1 MMKPRRVL
9 SYLLISLLTVSV
21 AACGGSK
28 KTTPQ
33 PVNKAPIVNAGAD
46 IHVNAGEN
54 VILSGSAD
62 DGDGSIASYQWVQQG
77 GSVNIVNSDK
87 ASASFVAPDVSS
99 ETTLGFTLTATDN
112 DAASA
117 SDEMLVIVSPQLKT
131 TLTGRAYN
139 GLITGAT
146 VTLKS
151 NDGQS
156 VSTTTSDDSGNFSFQ
171 DIKQSILNAGY
182 SLEVTGGLID
192 GQPFA
197 DTLLASYFDAGA
209 AEHSNITAMTTLVD
223 NLAAKISTESSAGRQ
238 HTAAISL
245 LNRIGLMG
253 ESDWN
258 SLSSDNFDLDAIEL
272 GIQDAGGVQAW
283 SDMVIADI
291 TSDTELS
298 SPELNALFPHAHAGL
313 TSVTAQAVTLFSG
326 TESTIP
332 VAIESSG
339 SNDASVLT
347 LSSAPDWLTITDGTV
362 LARPPEGTS
371 PGKYSAVLD
380 VSLDGVHAGRKT
392 DITVDV
398 VKPVILLE
406 GELNNDGVTLTNQ
419 WQDIAISAP
428 AGALTQAYS
437 VQYIG
442 GVSAD
447 GETLLKFNTNPQV
460 SDVDLDNIELL
471 QPDTEIIKNNY
482 LLSSG
487 LSPIAAST
495 SKRIDNRSENL
506 SITSKSQT
514 ESSAQ
519 RRDAICLYEQSRTGM
534 DTSGR
539 DVGNNDGF
547 SFGKMIVFS
556 KRISANKYGFAGTG
570 GIKTYPMIV
579 PSMENRFVET
589 GETVVSKCGAML
601 LADSS
606 ATSSESGEPVILVHG
621 YSMGDMAPIDS
632 YFGNLPV
639 MLKAHGF
646 VPYFYAWNTN
656 QRFEDAAFVLG
667 KAIEKINSDSKKKV
681 HLVGHSFGGVVIRT
695 LLQGKAEAK
704 VLRNNKLEMIRQF
717 ESAGYFDSRVASVTT
732 IGSPHSG
739 VFGDNEMVS
748 FDGGDNIVFP
758 DGRDNEMAGSG
769 IASCSSVP
777 CYELGVP
784 WRDLEDKNY
793 GKYFGVK
800 EKKGQ
805 TAFAL
810 ANSFETRYPKSIPTN
825 ILIGM
830 YFESSKKAGQ
840 INKRCITKPD
850 SGKCHFEVNVNN
862 AGDGLISLAGQ
873 RLSPSLNGRAVY
885 TSGSV
890 SEHLLGIDS
899 MAKDFVIGYQDGL
912 LDVINEIGENCNG
925 SNGGCWV
932 RTGLL
937 VNKNNNAMDDD
948 DKYYIASYHH
958 MSSKYDATSLVS
970 TPSNEVF
977 RFYKRSPVLSEAGFQ
992 ECDKAHNYT
1001 CNNNSWFY
1009 IYDLITK
1016 NAGQAFNSDS
1026 KKITASAK
1034 IKKSATA
1041 GRISART
1048 PSEELISELSNYQVH
1063 IFIDGDEVGST
1074 TTSEDGSFT
1083 LDVDFQ
1089 PNRTYVLEV
1098 YPPADM
1104 DPSIAPRA
1112 AVVEKTTAETVEE
1125 SDLNFSEIEL
1135 IGKSFQQGTLSVA
1148 LKDGS
1153 TGQALTD
1160 FSMTLK
1166 NHVNTL
1172 VSNKWIATPEDASVT
1187 LPFGLYTVSVTKQGY
1202 SGTAIAKC
1210 VVKQLVDSACV
1221 VTMVPDGYVVTGGLS
1236 AVLTW
1241 GQDPRDLDSHL
1252 IRYDSSGNQICH
1264 LFYSNIRCD
1273 ADSLDVD
1280 DTTSYGPETINIASL
1295 DPEAQYTYAVHHYS
1309 GSGSISSTSQAKVT
1323 VTLADGSTREFAAPT
1338 SGDGYYWRVF
1348 DIVNSKL
1355 LPCQS
1360 NCIVND
1366 VLAPS
1371 AARSTRFGDSLRWQR
1386 DIKDALQPK
1395 AN

>member
-192 GQPFA
+192 GQPYA
-197 DTLLASYFDAGA
+197 DTLRASYFDAGA
-209 AEHSNITAMTTLVD
+209 AEHSNVTAMTTLVD
-223 NLAAKISTESSAGRQ
+223 NLAAKISTESSASRQ

-245 LNRIGLMG
+245 LKRIGLTG

-326 TESTIP
+326 TESIIP

-428 AGALTQAYS
+428 AGVLTQAYS

-442 GVSAD
+442 GVNSD
-447 GETLLKFNTNPQV
+447 GETLLKLNTNPQAT
-460 SDVDLDNIELL
+460 DADLDNMALL
-471 QPDTEIIKNNY
+471 QPNIDVIKNNY
-482 LLSSG
+482 LLLTADNILPASKP
-487 LSPIAAST
+487 LHIANNSDAKKYESLKVT
-495 SKRIDNRSENL
+495 QRSQDGIDDFKFNAMIRASKRL
-506 SITSKSQT
+506 SAEK
-514 ESSAQ
+514 
-519 RRDAICLYEQSRTGM
+519 
-534 DTSGR
+534 
-539 DVGNNDGF
+539 
-547 SFGKMIVFS
+547 FGT
-556 KRISANKYGFAGTG
+556 AGKNGLNTLD
-570 GIKTYPMIV
+570 TYPMIV
-579 PSMENRFVET
+579 PNMESDFIKTGNKTITKMGSKLLVESKDAMNGT
-589 GETVVSKCGAML
+589 G
-601 LADSS
+601 DS
-606 ATSSESGEPVILVHG
+606 VILVHG
-621 YSMGDMAPIDS
+621 YDQGNMASDD
-632 YFGNLPV
+632 YFGNLPS
-639 MLKAHGF
+639 MLKSRGF
-646 VPYFYAWNTN
+646 IPYFFAWNTN
-656 QRFEDAAFVLG
+656 QRFEDAAYELG
-667 KAIEKINSDSKKKV
+667 RAIATVSAHTNKKV
-681 HLVGHSFGGVVIRT
+681 HLIGHSYGGVVIRT
-695 LLQGKAEAK
+695 LLQGNAEAK
-704 VLRNNKLEMIRQF
+704 VKENGRIKMVPMFTNAGFF
-717 ESAGYFDSRVASVTT
+717 ESRVASVTT

-739 VFGDNEMVS
+739 VFGGNEIVS
-748 FDGGDNIVFP
+748 FDGGNNIVFP
-758 DGRDNEMAGSG
+758 NGRDDEWVGRAIG
-769 IASCSSVP
+769 ACSSVP

-784 WRDLEDKNY
+784 WGYLEKD
-793 GKYFGVK
+793 GKYFGVRNQ
-800 EKKGQ
+800 KGQ
-805 TAFAL
+805 VAYAL
-810 ANSFETRYPKSIPTN
+810 ASSLEDKYPKNIPTN
-825 ILIGM
+825 ILIGLV
-830 YFESSKKAGQ
+830 FDGL
-840 INKRCITKPD
+840 NKRCVTKD
-850 SGKCHFEVNVNN
+850 GTNKCEFEVNAYNS
-862 AGDGLISLAGQ
+862 GDGLISLAGQ
-873 RLSPSLNGRAVY
+873 FVSPLSDGQHLYSSGGLN
-885 TSGSV
+885 
-890 SEHLLGIDS
+890 EHLLGINSDAES
-899 MAKDFVIGYQDGL
+899 FSVGSQDYLLGLIYEAKKSCDGRSCTVKTNL
-912 LDVINEIGENCNG
+912 F
-925 SNGGCWV
+925 
-932 RTGLL
+932 
-937 VNKNNNAMDDD
+937 VNKGNQSIEDG
-948 DKYYIASYHH
+948 KYFLSSYHH
-958 MSSKYDATSLVS
+958 MSSEYDPTSLVRPPLS
-970 TPSNEVF
+970 EMSL
-977 RFYKRSPVLSEAGFQ
+977 YKKRSPILSEAGFQ

-1034 IKKSATA
+1034 IKKSATS

-1048 PSEELISELSNYQVH
+1048 PGEELISELSNYQVH

-1074 TTSEDGSFT
+1074 ITSEDGSFS

-1112 AVVEKTTAETVEE
+1112 AVVEKTTADTVEE

-1135 IGKSFQQGTLSVA
+1135 IGKSFQQGTLSVT

-1241 GQDPRDLDSHL
+1241 GQDPSDLDSHL

-1371 AARSTRFGDSLRWQR
+1371 AARSTRFGNSLRWQR